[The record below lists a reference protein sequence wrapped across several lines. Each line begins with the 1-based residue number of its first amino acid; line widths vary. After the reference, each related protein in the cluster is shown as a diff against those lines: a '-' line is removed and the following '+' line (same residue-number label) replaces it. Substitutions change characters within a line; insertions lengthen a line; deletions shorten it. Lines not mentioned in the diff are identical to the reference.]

1 MPHRL
6 GARIAL
12 AGLSVALTAGGIR
25 SATQAPRPPIE
36 QRLPAHLFE
45 IVDRHRTRAVRADH
59 AVDTADR
66 DLSGAHRM
74 PAMRRQNLLADG
86 LGHAWL
92 VASVER
98 NIRIRSPA
106 ARASTTVPTRL
117 LDRLM
122 LTNADDCGT
131 RTMAFLTSMAAR
143 LPAREGWSDR
153 IIPQKATSDS
163 HE

>member
-86 LGHAWL
+86 LRRHAWL
-92 VASVER
+92 VASVDRSTLTCSPSPLER
-98 NIRIRSPA
+98 RSTGIASRISHTPSRLTALIRTIHNRSSKFEVLSSKFRPRFPRQVTAPGSAPA
-106 ARASTTVPTRL
+106 P
-117 LDRLM
+117 
-122 LTNADDCGT
+122 
-131 RTMAFLTSMAAR
+131 
-143 LPAREGWSDR
+143 
-153 IIPQKATSDS
+153 
-163 HE
+163 